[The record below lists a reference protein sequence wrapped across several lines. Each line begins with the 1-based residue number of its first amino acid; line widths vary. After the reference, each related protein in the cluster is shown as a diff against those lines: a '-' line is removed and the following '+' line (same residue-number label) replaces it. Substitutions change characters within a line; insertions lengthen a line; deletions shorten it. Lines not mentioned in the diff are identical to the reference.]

1 MIKYLSLFSGIG
13 AFEKALQRLE
23 IPYELVGYCEI
34 DKYASKAY
42 SLLHSVP
49 ESMNFGDITQ
59 LDETQLP
66 DDIDL
71 ITYGFPCQD
80 ISLAGQQKGLLN
92 DDGTKTRSGLFFDA
106 LRIIEHTQPQIAI
119 AENVKNLTSQ
129 KFSEQFDT
137 VLSSLENVGYNNYW
151 KVLNAKDYEV
161 PQNRERVFIISIRK
175 DIDTGVFEFPD
186 PVPLKKCLK
195 DLLED
200 SVEEKYYVDP
210 ERVKNLIP
218 QLTEKQI
225 SNTVRGGDREP
236 MILVRANTKKG
247 YEVAELGDS
256 INLEYP
262 NSTTRR
268 GRVGKQIAQTI
279 TTSPQQ
285 GGVVLKPTVKGVN
298 DMVEPVNPMPD
309 GTCRTIKN
317 QYYKTSQAN
326 FERST
331 TFGATGVQDG
341 LAIRKLTP
349 KECFRLMG
357 FDDSDV
363 DLLMQNGISNT
374 QLYKMAGN
382 SIVVNVLE
390 FIFCQIFDD
399 SNKIWV

>member
-1 MIKYLSLFSGIG
+1 MN
-13 AFEKALQRLE
+13 E
-23 IPYELVGYCEI
+23 
-34 DKYASKAY
+34 DKNIIF
-42 SLLHSVP
+42 LGNV
-49 ESMNFGDITQ
+49 
-59 LDETQLP
+59 
-66 DDIDL
+66 
-71 ITYGFPCQD
+71 FP
-80 ISLAGQQKGLLN
+80 
-92 DDGTKTRSGLFFDA
+92 TKTRKNPNQGRVYSPEGLA
-106 LRIIEHTQPQIAI
+106 PC
-119 AENVKNLTSQ
+119 
-129 KFSEQFDT
+129 
-137 VLSSLENVGYNNYW
+137 
-151 KVLNAKDYEV
+151 LNT
-161 PQNRERVFIISIRK
+161 
-175 DIDTGVFEFPD
+175 TG
-186 PVPLKKCLK
+186 
-195 DLLED
+195 
-200 SVEEKYYVDP
+200 
-210 ERVKNLIP
+210 
-218 QLTEKQI
+218 
-225 SNTVRGGDREP
+225 GGNREP

-309 GTCRTIKN
+309 R
-317 QYYKTSQAN
+317 
-326 FERST
+326 
-331 TFGATGVQDG
+331 

>member
-1 MIKYLSLFSGIG
+1 MKIK
-13 AFEKALQRLE
+13 
-23 IPYELVGYCEI
+23 
-34 DKYASKAY
+34 
-42 SLLHSVP
+42 
-49 ESMNFGDITQ
+49 
-59 LDETQLP
+59 
-66 DDIDL
+66 
-71 ITYGFPCQD
+71 
-80 ISLAGQQKGLLN
+80 ISYFWEMYFQPKHVRTPIKG
-92 DDGTKTRSGLFFDA
+92 
-106 LRIIEHTQPQIAI
+106 
-119 AENVKNLTSQ
+119 
-129 KFSEQFDT
+129 
-137 VLSSLENVGYNNYW
+137 
-151 KVLNAKDYEV
+151 
-161 PQNRERVFIISIRK
+161 VFIPRK
-175 DIDTGVFEFPD
+175 DL
-186 PVPLKKCLK
+186 PL
-195 DLLED
+195 
-200 SVEEKYYVDP
+200 V
-210 ERVKNLIP
+210 LI
-218 QLTEKQI
+218 QQ
-225 SNTVRGGDREP
+225 GGGNREP

-399 SNKIWV
+399 SNEIWV

>member
-1 MIKYLSLFSGIG
+1 MCNRFSDFNVKSDKGKTPLIVLRCADNRQLLEGTGERIKAMIKYLSLFSGIG

-129 KFSEQFDT
+129 KFSEQFD
-137 VLSSLENVGYNNYW
+137 
-151 KVLNAKDYEV
+151 
-161 PQNRERVFIISIRK
+161 
-175 DIDTGVFEFPD
+175 
-186 PVPLKKCLK
+186 
-195 DLLED
+195 
-200 SVEEKYYVDP
+200 
-210 ERVKNLIP
+210 
-218 QLTEKQI
+218 
-225 SNTVRGGDREP
+225 
-236 MILVRANTKKG
+236 
-247 YEVAELGDS
+247 
-256 INLEYP
+256 
-262 NSTTRR
+262 
-268 GRVGKQIAQTI
+268 
-279 TTSPQQ
+279 
-285 GGVVLKPTVKGVN
+285 
-298 DMVEPVNPMPD
+298 
-309 GTCRTIKN
+309 
-317 QYYKTSQAN
+317 
-326 FERST
+326 
-331 TFGATGVQDG
+331 
-341 LAIRKLTP
+341 
-349 KECFRLMG
+349 
-357 FDDSDV
+357 
-363 DLLMQNGISNT
+363 
-374 QLYKMAGN
+374 
-382 SIVVNVLE
+382 VLE